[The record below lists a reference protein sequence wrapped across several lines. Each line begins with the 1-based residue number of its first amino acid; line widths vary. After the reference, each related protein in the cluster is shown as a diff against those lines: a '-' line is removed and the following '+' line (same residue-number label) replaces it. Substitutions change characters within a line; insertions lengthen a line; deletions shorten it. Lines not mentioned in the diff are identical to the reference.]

1 MPTIEE
7 RLAALETKLAALT
20 DTTPTTYYEHQ
31 YSGEEIDNAVSRAL
45 PNGTIDQ
52 AVGTFVRPNLL
63 DNWYFGRPVDQRGG
77 YVVPGGTQIYSDTS
91 FTDTSPGLTTAWRKV
106 EYVNST
112 FCIYRGTDGTG
123 LYYVKTADAVRGY
136 MGNGYT
142 VDRWMIDVQSINVV
156 DNGLTL
162 NNALDMF
169 QRCEGNTMN
178 RLLGRTVTLSL
189 LTADN
194 RLFYG
199 TMTLPSDRKSGGE
212 FVTAYTDANG
222 ALQCYIDGTDNSNI
236 DQIFRIYT
244 KTTVT
249 IFAAKLEL
257 GPTQTL
263 AHREG
268 DKWVLNEVPDYGE
281 QLRRCQRYCRPI
293 PHRLDVYAVNGTY
306 YAYTL
311 ESFEE
316 MRSVPVSLT
325 NLIGKNVINVI
336 GNNVAT
342 IADVYTWNK
351 HGGVAI
357 HLSQNPNTDIVFL
370 DSMTYLISADL

>member
-1 MPTIEE
+1 MATTEE
-7 RLAALETKLAALT
+7 RLAALEAKLAQLT
-20 DTTPTTYYEHQ
+20 ATTPTEYYTHQ
-31 YSGEEIDNAVSRAL
+31 YSGEEIDAAVGRAL
-45 PNGTIDQ
+45 TGGALDTSVTNVSNQ
-52 AVGTFVRPNLL
+52 LGTFVRPNLL
-63 DNWYFGRPVDQRGG
+63 DNWYFGRPVNQRGQ
-77 YVVPGGTQIYSDTS
+77 T
-91 FTDTSPGLTTAWRKV
+91 
-106 EYVNST
+106 EYT
-112 FCIYRGTDGTG
+112 
-123 LYYVKTADAVRGY
+123 
-136 MGNGYT
+136 GNGYT

-156 DNGLTL
+156 DNGVAL

-249 IFAAKLEL
+249 ILAAKLEL

-268 DKWVLNEVPDYGE
+268 DKWVLNEIPDYGE
-281 QLRRCQRYCRPI
+281 QLRRCQRYHLGDMQRDAPGRISGKNIAYCIVPI
-293 PHRLDVYAVNGTY
+293 PVTMRQSSAVPIQTFSNYGIIVDKDGT
-306 YAYTL
+306 L
-311 ESFEE
+311 H
-316 MRSVPVSLT
+316 VV
-325 NLIGKNVINVI
+325 
-336 GNNVAT
+336 NNASCIVE
-342 IADVYTWNK
+342 ADSY
-351 HGGVAI
+351 
-357 HLSQNPNTDIVFL
+357 LLFL
-370 DSMTYLISADL
+370 VVSADTMPLGPCIWQDTHFSISKDL